1 MTLKPLFL
9 FTLLFGAVPSYAGT
23 GFTAEDLVVAGKFDD
38 DTALTGQTRQLAAAT
53 DTLRAAFV
61 LNPETAWTT
70 LTPDERAALQA
81 ALGPD
86 AIDKPVEL
94 AWLMRSASVRVG
106 NLAAGPITAL
116 YHSVGD
122 AWLLLGWARAAGEW
136 RVINAALIPGSRLR
150 SVDEAGDWTTASGST
165 LAALGAAHIGGLNRF
180 VAMTDSSSADDLF
193 IALAATQQEDSA
205 AVYTRAGQWLG
216 TLAGWKRDNE
226 RAKSYASLHASLV
239 KGDASIGAAANL
251 PTPVRA
257 SLTPVGAIAQGDGSA
272 LLMASPLFPE
282 LMVAANFD
290 AAGTSFKTLS
300 LVNLARAQGVDQ

>member
-1 MTLKPLFL
+1 MTLKPLL
-9 FTLLFGAVPSYAGT
+9 LLTLLVSAAPLYAGS
-23 GFTAEDLVVAGKFDD
+23 GFTAEDLVAAGKPGG
-38 DTALTGQTRQLAAAT
+38 DTALSAQARQLAAAT

-86 AIDKPVEL
+86 AIDRPIEL
-94 AWLMRSASVRVG
+94 AWLMRSAAVRVG

-116 YHSVGD
+116 YHPVGD
-122 AWLLLGWARAAGEW
+122 AWLLLGWARASGEW
-136 RVINAALIPGSRLR
+136 RVTNAALIPGSRLR
-150 SVDEAGDWTTASGST
+150 NVDEAGDWTTASGPT
-165 LAALGAAHIGGLNRF
+165 LTALGAAHVGALGRF
-180 VAMTDSSSADDLF
+180 VAMTDNVSANDLF
-193 IALAATQQEDSA
+193 IALATTRQEDSE
-205 AVYTRAGQWLG
+205 AVYTRAGQWLS
-216 TLAGWKRDNE
+216 TLAGWKRDDD
-226 RAKSYASLHASLV
+226 RAKSYALLHTSLV
-239 KGDASIGAAANL
+239 KGDASTGAAANL

-257 SLTPVGAIAQGDGSA
+257 SLTPVGAITQDDGSA

-300 LVNLARAQGVDQ
+300 VVNLARDQGVGQ